1 MSNVSPRAQAKP
13 RRPNRAEKREAN
25 RRRILRAARTVF
37 GKRGFHGA
45 SIEEIADEAGLSN
58 GAIYYNFESKGDL
71 FFALLDERAEERV
84 RHMRKA
90 FGGPSPSGGADR
102 ALADE
107 ARDATRSL
115 KESREWRL
123 LLLEFTA
130 HAVRDPKLAPKLKE
144 HKRKLR
150 AALAEVLEQ
159 RLDARGIEPGL
170 PLAEIAL
177 ATSALANGLATEE
190 LEDPGSVPDE
200 LLGELLARLLAP
212 SADRVTRA

>member
-1 MSNVSPRAQAKP
+1 MSPRAQAKP
-13 RRPNRAEKREAN
+13 RRLNRAEKREAN
-25 RRRILRAARTVF
+25 RQRILRAARTVF
-37 GKRGFHGA
+37 GRRGFHGA

-71 FFALLDERAEERV
+71 FFALLEERAQERI
-84 RHMRKA
+84 RHMRKTLA
-90 FGGPSPSGGADR
+90 GPHLGNGDR
-102 ALADE
+102 ALEDE

-130 HAVRDPKLAPKLKE
+130 HALRTPSLAPKLRE
-144 HKRKLR
+144 HKRRLR
-150 AALAEVLEQ
+150 SALGEVLEQ

-170 PLAEIAL
+170 PIDEIAL

-190 LEDPGSVPDE
+190 LEDPGSVPDA

-212 SADRVTRA
+212 SDDRVKRS

>member
-1 MSNVSPRAQAKP
+1 MSPRAQTKP
-13 RRPNRAEKREAN
+13 RRLNRAEKREAN
-25 RRRILRAARTVF
+25 RQRILRAARAVF

-45 SIEEIADEAGLSN
+45 SIDQIADEAGLSN

-71 FFALLDERAEERV
+71 FLALLEERSEERI
-84 RHMRKA
+84 RHMRRTLV
-90 FGGPSPSGGADR
+90 R
-102 ALADE
+102 APRAATQDHAVADE

-123 LLLEFTA
+123 LLLEFA
-130 HAVRDPKLAPKLKE
+130 AYAIRDPSLAPKLRQ
-144 HKRKLR
+144 HKRNLR
-150 AALAEVLEQ
+150 AALGELLEQ
-159 RLDARGIEPGL
+159 RLNARGIEPAL
-170 PLAEIAL
+170 PIADIAV

-212 SADRVTRA
+212 SSGRVKRA